1 MLLKILRFQLVRPL
15 FFLLYHGYT
24 ARDTFLGTDSAPFA
38 IEEISFKIPLIS
50 FVDGHIR
57 AKDITDSAFNAF
69 RFIDNRPQRSP
80 VSGFILAGIT
90 GSTYYAAHLQVF
102 PRKLFF

>member
-38 IEEISFKIPLIS
+38 IVEVSLKISFLS
-50 FVDGHIR
+50 FLDSHIR
-57 AKDITDSAFNAF
+57 TKDITNSAFNAF
-69 RFIDNRPQRSP
+69 RFIANRPQRSP

-90 GSTYYAAHLQVF
+90 GITYYAANLQIF